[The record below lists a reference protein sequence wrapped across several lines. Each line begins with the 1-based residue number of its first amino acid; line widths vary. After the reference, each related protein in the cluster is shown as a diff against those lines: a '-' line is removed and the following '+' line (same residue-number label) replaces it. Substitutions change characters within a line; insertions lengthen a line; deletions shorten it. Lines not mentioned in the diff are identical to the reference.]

1 MTNDDSGSPLGAK
14 TRRQFRV
21 EKTLRE
27 IIGQRFM
34 SMNSLFGGAMVTVV
48 RVSCGSDLRT
58 AQVFVSVF
66 NTNDEHDIE
75 DIFDVIEEQR
85 SLIQHR
91 IGKELPM
98 KFCPKLKFV
107 LDSSIDK
114 LVHFSEVLNES
125 KTKSSDDSSIE
136 RE

>member
-1 MTNDDSGSPLGAK
+1 MSEDTLDAK
-14 TRRQFRV
+14 SRRTSRV

-27 IIGQRFM
+27 IIGQRLM
-34 SMNSLFGGAMVTVV
+34 SMNSLFDGAMVTVV
-48 RVSCGSDLRT
+48 RVACSSDLR
-58 AQVFVSVF
+58 AADVYISVF
-66 NTNDEHDIE
+66 STDEDYDVE
-75 DIFDVIEEQR
+75 DVFDVLEEQR
-85 SLIQHR
+85 AMIQHR

-125 KTKSSDDSSIE
+125 KKNSPSESE
-136 RE
+136 